1 MTRKSTKLWLT
12 IVSMFVALSVLCMGV
27 FAMDPDEEIIY
38 RKYKVEKS
46 CKISE
51 IMKNIPEKELWKT
64 LNTLNNLLI
73 GDEQNVRKSYI
84 LADYSESMFGIAD
97 DVLSR
102 LDVKNGR
109 MYVFAENTMGY
120 NQNSSCWCDC
130 IGGRTNIVG
139 TIVSTM
145 YEAPKDAHLYILSD
159 LENDCQLEFDN
170 KLCKKFEG
178 TITLVYYVNEEEQSK
193 VACDFVKT
201 LQASFPNATIE
212 IC

>member
-73 GDEQNVRKSYI
+73 
-84 LADYSESMFGIAD
+84 A
-97 DVLSR
+97 
-102 LDVKNGR
+102 
-109 MYVFAENTMGY
+109 
-120 NQNSSCWCDC
+120 
-130 IGGRTNIVG
+130 
-139 TIVSTM
+139 
-145 YEAPKDAHLYILSD
+145 
-159 LENDCQLEFDN
+159 
-170 KLCKKFEG
+170 
-178 TITLVYYVNEEEQSK
+178 
-193 VACDFVKT
+193 
-201 LQASFPNATIE
+201 
-212 IC
+212 

>member
-64 LNTLNNLLI
+64 LNTLNDLLI

-84 LADYSESMFGIAD
+84 LA
-97 DVLSR
+97 
-102 LDVKNGR
+102 DVKNGR

-170 KLCKKFEG
+170 KLCKTFEG